1 MPEPLTNENRNDFL
15 ERCMID
21 AESQS
26 DFPDSDQRYAFCN
39 SQWDNRNKEKT
50 MLMKTGYANKTSSIG
65 VKEVDTDSRR
75 VSGYFASFNNV
86 DSDGDMIMQGA
97 FTKSLQEHGV
107 GTQSNR
113 KISHLAFHDVTRP
126 VGNLVVLNEDEKGL
140 YFESEMGTH
149 EDGEN
154 ALRMYKDGIIK
165 EHSIGFNYI
174 GDKTTFIEVD
184 KSKTDNSIVQNIGG
198 YWSITEVKLWEG
210 SFVTFG
216 ANSETPNLTNIKS
229 QDDLNNVLS
238 DLKSRMETFIKALR
252 DGNYSQKYNN
262 LFEVELMQITK
273 QFESLVKFE
282 PFKKES
288 QMNEESESEKQKKED
303 AKCIALLKTIKIK

>member
-1 MPEPLTNENRNDFL
+1 MTDKIKP
-15 ERCMID
+15 I
-21 AESQS
+21 
-26 DFPDSDQRYAFCN
+26 
-39 SQWDNRNKEKT
+39 K
-50 MLMKTGYANKTSSIG
+50 MKKGYANKTTNLN
-65 VKEVDTDSRR
+65 VKDVDTDSRM
-75 VSGYFASFNNV
+75 VSGYFSSFNNV
-86 DSDGDMIMQGA
+86 DSDGDMIMKGA
-97 FTKSLQEHGV
+97 FTKSIQEHGV
-107 GTQSNR
+107 DSQTNR

-126 VGNLVVLNEDEKGL
+126 VGNLKVLREDEKGL

-149 EDGEN
+149 DDGDN

-165 EHSIGFNYI
+165 EHSIGFNYVADKTNFI
-174 GDKTTFIEVD
+174 EIESDKTTNPLVKD
-184 KSKTDNSIVQNIGG
+184 IGG
-198 YWSITEVKLWEG
+198 YWSLTEVKLWEG

-216 ANSETPNLTNIKS
+216 ANAETPNLTNIKS
-229 QDDLNNVLS
+229 QEDLNNVMS
-238 DLKSRMETFIKALR
+238 NLKQRMDTFIKALK

-262 LFEVELMQITK
+262 LFEVELMQITN